1 MFTIPSKE
9 TKKFSQPN
17 YGDTQGNLW
26 GTFNINLTKNIGRV
40 RVTRTETVFSD
51 TSANGFNTPIAFAYY
66 TYNNKYYA
74 FGKSVYVGGSS
85 PLDTFTKDT
94 TSNSP
99 VTVGNVGDM
108 KVFNT
113 DTGTYLFVATNSN
126 IKYFDGTTWTTLT
139 SLSFIYPHIFTQFAD
154 KMYYTDDANKIY
166 SINRDLSINTSGVY
180 TLDLSFISG
189 HISWMVAGSNRIWIG
204 TTTNDGSHGTIYEW
218 DGQSENIWSKN
229 YIIEA
234 QGSCGCAIWN
244 DTPYVL
250 DIEGRL
256 LAFNGSGFS
265 EVARL
270 PIMQYDAVSSQYN
283 TIDPLKLCHFNGI
296 KYINDAIVI
305 NVSNVTT
312 NEYNLENFPQGIYT
326 YTKENGLVH
335 TMSPSITQRNSSI
348 KDYGQ
353 FSGVV
358 AGAVFDASSSVGQT
372 GGFNLSSVMFGHLFA
387 FDSNSGTTFKS
398 AINVDILQP
407 YTGDTVFKRQGYII
421 TPYLETNSV
430 KDIWQNIIIKYRK
443 LLYTADRIMVKYRT
457 TKDIPKLLSN
467 AIWDSNTSFTSNAS
481 LMPTLN
487 VGDEIEIVRGNG
499 GGSVA
504 HILSISNVGS
514 NYTITVDEPIIGIS
528 TGDYTDIRFQT
539 WKKLPDINADSF
551 QFADRP
557 LPQYNKDT
565 EIQFKIV
572 MNWTDK
578 DNELREVIV
587 VNQTDQYSK

>member
-1 MFTIPSKE
+1 
-9 TKKFSQPN
+9 
-17 YGDTQGNLW
+17 
-26 GTFNINLTKNIGRV
+26 
-40 RVTRTETVFSD
+40 
-51 TSANGFNTPIAFAYY
+51 
-66 TYNNKYYA
+66 
-74 FGKSVYVGGSS
+74 
-85 PLDTFTKDT
+85 
-94 TSNSP
+94 
-99 VTVGNVGDM
+99 
-108 KVFNT
+108 
-113 DTGTYLFVATNSN
+113 
-126 IKYFDGTTWTTLT
+126 
-139 SLSFIYPHIFTQFAD
+139 
-154 KMYYTDDANKIY
+154 
-166 SINRDLSINTSGVY
+166 
-180 TLDLSFISG
+180 
-189 HISWMVAGSNRIWIG
+189 
-204 TTTNDGSHGTIYEW
+204 
-218 DGQSENIWSKN
+218 
-229 YIIEA
+229 
-234 QGSCGCAIWN
+234 
-244 DTPYVL
+244 
-250 DIEGRL
+250 
-256 LAFNGSGFS
+256 
-265 EVARL
+265 
-270 PIMQYDAVSSQYN
+270 MQYDAVSSQYN